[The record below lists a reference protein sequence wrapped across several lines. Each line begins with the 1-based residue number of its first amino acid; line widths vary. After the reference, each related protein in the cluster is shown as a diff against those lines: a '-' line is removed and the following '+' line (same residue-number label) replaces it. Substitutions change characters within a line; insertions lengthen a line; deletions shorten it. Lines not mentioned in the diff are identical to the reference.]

1 MQVFKPRIKPK
12 GPAEEVAAEEVKEEA
27 APALTGPEAR
37 EGMLDMAMA
46 TLALTPMET
55 ITPKDTTLTRIRCEA
70 PACWNGC
77 CCSDSYCTLLGC
89 CIFLWERVS

>member
-1 MQVFKPRIKPK
+1 MIAPSCTIQVFKPRIKPK
-12 GPAEEVAAEEVKEEA
+12 GPVEEVAAEEVKEEA

-55 ITPKDTTLTRIRCEA
+55 ITPKDTTLTRIRCEV
-70 PACWNGC
+70 PACWSGC
-77 CCSDSYCTLLGC
+77 CCC
-89 CIFLWERVS
+89 